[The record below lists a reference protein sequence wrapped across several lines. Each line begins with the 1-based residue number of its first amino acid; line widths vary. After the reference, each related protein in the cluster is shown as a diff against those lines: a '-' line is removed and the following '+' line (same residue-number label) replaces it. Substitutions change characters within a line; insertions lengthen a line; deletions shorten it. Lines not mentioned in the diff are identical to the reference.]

1 MQGKTVPRF
10 DADILIVG
18 GGIIGLTI
26 AQELVRNGYDNIIVI
41 DKEKG
46 LAKHASGRN
55 SGVLHAGIYYAPDSL
70 KAKSCLRGNFLM
82 RAYCKEKGL
91 PLLETGK
98 VIVTRNEDEI
108 PILRELYQRATA
120 NGARVDLIDEHQLDE
135 IEPNAKTCENALYS
149 HHTAVVDPKKVVLSL
164 KTDLAATAKV
174 KFLLDCAFQGTR
186 GSSTAITSRGEV
198 GFRYFINAAGAYC
211 DRVARAFD
219 VGLHLRMI
227 PFKGIY
233 KKLKPDKS
241 HLVRGNIYPVP
252 DIRNPFLGIHFTRNV
267 YGEVY
272 LGPTAIPALGR
283 ENYGMLQGINAE
295 GVEILYRDAVLFFTN
310 PMFRD
315 VALREPRKYLSQFFF
330 TSAAELVK
338 QMDPADIESAEKVG
352 IRAQLVDWEIKELLM
367 DFLVVHEGNSI
378 HILNPV
384 SPAFTS
390 SMDLAQRVVSEYL
403 A

>member
-1 MQGKTVPRF
+1 MPRF
-10 DADILIVG
+10 DADTLIVG

-26 AQELVRNGYDNIIVI
+26 AQELVRNGCENIIVI
-41 DKEKG
+41 DKEKD

-82 RAYCKEKGL
+82 RAYCREKRL

-108 PILRELYQRATA
+108 PILKELYQRATA
-120 NGARVDLIDEHQLDE
+120 NGAKVDLIDADQLDE
-135 IEPNAKTCENALYS
+135 IEPHARTCEKALYS
-149 HHTAVVDPKKVVLSL
+149 HYTAVVDPKKVVLGL
-164 KTDLAATAKV
+164 KTDLATTGKV

-198 GFRYFINAAGAYC
+198 GFRYFINAAGAHC
-211 DRVARAFD
+211 DQVARSFD
-219 VGLHLRMI
+219 VGLHFRMI

-233 KKLKPDKS
+233 KKLKPYKS

-252 DIRNPFLGIHFTRNV
+252 DIRNPFLGIHFTRDV
-267 YGEVY
+267 YGDVY

-283 ENYGMLQGINAE
+283 ENYGMLQGINGE
-295 GVEILYRDAVLFFTN
+295 GVKILYRDAVLFFSN
-310 PMFRD
+310 PKFRG
-315 VALREPRKYLSQFFF
+315 VALREPRKYLPKFFF
-330 TSAAELVK
+330 TSAAELLK
-338 QMDPADIESAEKVG
+338 QMDPADIEHAEKVG
-352 IRAQLVDWEIKELLM
+352 IRAQLVDWESKELVM

-390 SMDLAQRVVSEYL
+390 SMDLAQKVVNEYL
-403 A
+403 T